1 MANRKL
7 PYNWENVQ
15 AGDII
20 SFKYKSKST
29 GKAKVHSILVLNPS
43 LIVKGQKKVSTQLIG
58 IKLEESNKIQ
68 LEITGKQIQIFEQ
81 IGKFVTIDKENNL
94 YKLDI
99 NQNMLQNDIKGIK
112 PRAYDLLSKG
122 LGVSGQ
128 YRTYDYYKARKSSVF
143 LEPIRVFTK
152 LKEEEKVDNK
162 PKQAE
167 KPKQPEKPK
176 TEVEKPKEPTKPQQT
191 ENNQEERDIDKFI
204 DNALNNLVN
213 KLDKG

>member
-7 PYNWENVQ
+7 PYNWEMVS

-29 GKAKVHSILVLNPS
+29 GKSKVHTIMVLNPS
-43 LIVKGQKKVSTQLIG
+43 LLRRGQKKTSTQLIG

-68 LEITGKQIQIFEQ
+68 LEITKKQIQIFEQ
-81 IGKFVTIDKENNL
+81 IGKFITIDKENNL

-99 NQNMLQNDIKGIK
+99 DKNMIQNDSKGIK

-128 YRTYDYYKARKSSVF
+128 YRTYDYYKARRSSVY
-143 LEPIRVFTK
+143 LEPIRLFTK
-152 LKEEEKVDNK
+152 LKEEKVDNK
-162 PKQAE
+162 PQQPK
-167 KPKQPEKPK
+167 KPEQPKK
-176 TEVEKPKEPTKPQQT
+176 GGQLARKERVIG
-191 ENNQEERDIDKFI
+191 NIDKAE
-204 DNALNNLVN
+204 DN
-213 KLDKG
+213 

>member
-7 PYNWENVQ
+7 PYNWEMVS

-29 GKAKVHSILVLNPS
+29 GKSKVHTIMVLNPS
-43 LIVKGQKKVSTQLIG
+43 LLRRGQKKTSTQLIG

-68 LEITGKQIQIFEQ
+68 LEITKKQIQIFEQ
-81 IGKFVTIDKENNL
+81 IGKFITIDKENNL

-99 NQNMLQNDIKGIK
+99 DKNMIQNDIKGIK

-128 YRTYDYYKARKSSVF
+128 YRTYDYYKARRSSVY
-143 LEPIRVFTK
+143 LEPIRLFTK
-152 LKEEEKVDNK
+152 LKEEKVDNK
-162 PKQAE
+162 PQQPK
-167 KPKQPEKPK
+167 KPEQPKK
-176 TEVEKPKEPTKPQQT
+176 GGQLARKERVIG
-191 ENNQEERDIDKFI
+191 NIDKAE
-204 DNALNNLVN
+204 DN
-213 KLDKG
+213 